1 MALDDDLSSVI
12 PTRPDDLTSLQ
23 GILASPTLAP
33 GDVIT
38 FDNATVSTI
47 STIGTFFVPAGIT
60 ITNTGNT
67 PIHDH
72 EGSGSHNDFDVLPF
86 DVSNVLDPN
95 NFSDT
100 STTTLNGLNII
111 GGGLGSDVE
120 VPGGGGVYFNSDHNK
135 DALSL
140 KITDCSIDENGALTG
155 AAGVD
160 RGEGGGVYYSGN
172 GTLSMLNS
180 TISNNVAGFAGG
192 GIYATAGKLTIA
204 CSTIADNTVD
214 DADGR
219 GGGIDAPDLELQ
231 NTIVAT
237 NGGPG
242 PVPLEDLLAET
253 IQSLGN
259 NLIGVDPRPYF
270 TEFGIPTDIN
280 FFGSDIIGVDIIQTL
295 GFLGFNDG
303 PTMTQALLPGN
314 PAIDHGSNN
323 IVDFPTPLFDEQG
336 DPRIVNGTMDIGAF
350 ELQSDAGVTITP
362 SDNPAAFD
370 EPVSFQVNVAD
381 DSGNDQIPTG
391 DVQLQID
398 GGNVGNPVTLDANGD
413 ATFPAVSGLSAGTH
427 TVVVIYSGDSNF
439 LGVNAPLHGGLV
451 VEPAVLA
458 FRNPPTT
465 LVAGQVFDQK
475 VEVEDENGDPDTTY
489 SGTVGMI
496 LNSTTDVALQGTTTV
511 PVNDGIADFNNL
523 QILEPGAQYSL
534 TAISDNAT
542 MATTE
547 QFPVTEDHLDFT
559 QLPNPM
565 IVGRKN
571 LIVVTLEDGNGDP
584 DNSLDGQTVQLDPDP
599 NNDADDH
606 INLIDTSTTLQ
617 NGVATFS
624 GFMVFPA
631 ATGYTIVAQMP
642 NVESVTSIPFD
653 AVNDAFQ
660 FTQQPANREVVGQP
674 FTPKVLVTLMT
685 PQGLPDS
692 GFDGQTVTLSLAQDP
707 SNGKAKLSGNTAIL
721 QGGVAVFPNLSL
733 DTEGDGYVLQATI
746 TASADDLT
754 PGQSNAFDVVPS
766 QVLHWTGS
774 GDGINWSDP
783 NNWQEKAAPDPNDN
797 NTLIFPATG
806 APLTSTNNIADLT
819 LEGID
824 IEGAALS

>member
-1 MALDDDLSSVI
+1 MANSPRRRITSVQRHAR
-12 PTRPDDLTSLQ
+12 RPFIEALEERRLLTTFVVSNPNATDDLTSLQ

-38 FDNATVSTI
+38 FNDATVSTI

-67 PIHDH
+67 PITI
-72 EGSGSHNDFDVLPF
+72 EGSGSHNDFEILPF
-86 DVSNVLDPN
+86 DASNVQDPN

-120 VPGGGGVYFNSDHNK
+120 IPGGGGVYFNSDHNK

-155 AAGVD
+155 ATGGLD

-214 DADGR
+214 DTDGR
-219 GGGIDAPDLELQ
+219 GGGINAPDLELQ

-242 PVPLEDLLAET
+242 PVPLEDLMAPT

-259 NLIGVDPRPYF
+259 NLIGVDPRPYYN
-270 TEFGIPTDIN
+270 EFGIPTDIN
-280 FFGSDIIGVDIIQTL
+280 FFGSDLIGVDISQTL

-303 PTMTQALLPGN
+303 TTMTQALLPGN

-350 ELQSDAGVTITP
+350 ELQSDADVTITP
-362 SDNPAAFD
+362 SDNPAVYG
-370 EPVSFQVNVAD
+370 EPVSFQVNVSD
-381 DSGNDQIPTG
+381 DSGKNQVPTG

-398 GGNVGNPVTLDANGD
+398 GSNVGSPVTLDAHGD
-413 ATFPAVSGLSAGTH
+413 ATFPAVSGLGAGTH

-439 LGVNAPLHGGLV
+439 LGVNAPLPELV

-458 FRNPPTT
+458 FENPPTT
-465 LVAGQVFDQK
+465 LAAGQVFDQK

-496 LNSTTDVALQGTTTV
+496 LNSTTVSRFKGTTTV
-511 PVNDGIADFNNL
+511 PV
-523 QILEPGAQYSL
+523 EL
-534 TAISDNAT
+534 TAS
-542 MATTE
+542 
-547 QFPVTEDHLDFT
+547 P
-559 QLPNPM
+559 
-565 IVGRKN
+565 
-571 LIVVTLEDGNGDP
+571 
-584 DNSLDGQTVQLDPDP
+584 
-599 NNDADDH
+599 
-606 INLIDTSTTLQ
+606 TSTICKSSRRGRNIRLPR
-617 NGVATFS
+617 
-624 GFMVFPA
+624 FP
-631 ATGYTIVAQMP
+631 I
-642 NVESVTSIPFD
+642 
-653 AVNDAFQ
+653 
-660 FTQQPANREVVGQP
+660 
-674 FTPKVLVTLMT
+674 TPRR
-685 PQGLPDS
+685 PR
-692 GFDGQTVTLSLAQDP
+692 P
-707 SNGKAKLSGNTAIL
+707 SNSR
-721 QGGVAVFPNLSL
+721 
-733 DTEGDGYVLQATI
+733 
-746 TASADDLT
+746 
-754 PGQSNAFDVVPS
+754 
-766 QVLHWTGS
+766 
-774 GDGINWSDP
+774 
-783 NNWQEKAAPDPNDN
+783 
-797 NTLIFPATG
+797 
-806 APLTSTNNIADLT
+806 
-819 LEGID
+819 
-824 IEGAALS
+824 